1 MSPSLES
8 RLSRRRYTAGS
19 FGGSAVA
26 IAAFCWML
34 TGGTWDFLQTGLFTN
49 FYDAQARSLLAGHW
63 NVSPSVLSIEGIVEH
78 GKTYMYFGPVP
89 AILRMPVL
97 LVTHRFDGRLTQPS
111 MLLAYVLALL
121 FTARLAWRIR
131 EVVAGDEDVSR
142 IEAFLVGLAVAA
154 IGLGSNLFFLAS
166 DPTIYHEAELWGA
179 ALAIGAFSFLVD
191 FLVRPSLRSC
201 VLAGVFA
208 TLSILSR
215 ASVGA
220 GPVAAL
226 ALTAVVW
233 LVASSPSKPRSD
245 GQGWRR
251 RFTRLLGIP
260 EPEARTWTTIV
271 LVTCVLVPVLIYVA
285 INEVKFGTSFS
296 VPFDNQVETAISA
309 HRRATLA
316 ANGGSLFGL
325 KFVPTALLAYLRPD
339 ALHVTRLFP
348 WLMFPP
354 SANVV
359 GHVRYDDL
367 DWASSIPATMPL
379 LALWAVIGCA
389 GIFWP
394 RRRGGGRRPEPTT
407 VSGGPQAAADIPVD
421 ATGQGTGLSG
431 SRPSVLRVPI
441 IGAIVGTIGVLTI
454 AFIANRY
461 LADFMPL
468 IVLAGVTGFQ
478 LTLRWAR
485 AVRGRARLGGS
496 KRRATGPAPIVVV
509 MALVGV
515 CGLWA
520 NTALGLV
527 YQREL
532 RSAVP
537 VSMRAGLVSFQ
548 ERLDAA
554 LFGNPPENVVRARAL
569 GPNQAAGTLE
579 IVGNCSALYESTGIA
594 GGWAAVERSE
604 AGGHFRVEVSFP
616 GSANTAWLP
625 ILVNGTD
632 QQAAYLALRSPSRG
646 RYQFGYLF
654 QAPGQQFVTG
664 SIFSAVPGKSYVID
678 AVLDPSVGE
687 ISAMVDGNTDYDLT
701 YYVRHDRPLF
711 VGDNPLGGPV
721 AGRFPGS
728 VRRLPVTTPIC
739 DALRARF

>member
-1 MSPSLES
+1 
-8 RLSRRRYTAGS
+8 
-19 FGGSAVA
+19 
-26 IAAFCWML
+26 ML

-63 NVSPSVLSIEGIVEH
+63 YLPPSVLSIEGIVEH

-97 LVTHRFDGRLTQPS
+97 LFTHRFDGRLTQPS
-111 MLLAYVLALL
+111 MLLAYVLALV
-121 FTARLAWRIR
+121 FTARLGWRIR
-131 EVVAGDEDVSR
+131 EIVAGDENVSR

-191 FLVRPSLRSC
+191 FLVLPSLRSC

-233 LVASSPSKPRSD
+233 VVASFPARTR
-245 GQGWRR
+245 GAAQAWRR
-251 RFTRLLGIP
+251 RFAGFLGIP
-260 EPEARTWTTIV
+260 EPEARPWTTIV
-271 LVTCVLVPVLIYVA
+271 LVTCVLVPVLSYVA
-285 INEVKFGTSFS
+285 INEVKFGALFS
-296 VPFDNQVETAISA
+296 VPFDKQVETAISA

-339 ALHVTRLFP
+339 ALQVTRLFP

-354 SANVV
+354 SAKVV

-394 RRRGGGRRPEPTT
+394 RRRRLAGRRPEPTT
-407 VSGGPQAAADIPVD
+407 VSGGPQGVTDVPVD
-421 ATGQGTGLSG
+421 ATRQGTAVRGSG
-431 SRPSVLRVPI
+431 PSVLRVPV

-485 AVRGRARLGGS
+485 AVRGRAQLGGS
-496 KRRATGPAPIVVV
+496 KRRATAPALIVIA
-509 MALVGV
+509 MALLGV

-520 NTALGLV
+520 NTSLSLI

-532 RSAVP
+532 RSGVP
-537 VSMRAGLVSFQ
+537 VSMRAGFVSFQ

-554 LFGNPPENVVRARAL
+554 LFGGPPENVIRVRTL
-569 GPNQAAGTLE
+569 GPNQPAGTLE
-579 IVGNCSALYESTGIA
+579 IVGNCSALYQSTGIA
-594 GGWAAVERSE
+594 GGWAVVERSQ
-604 AGGHFRVEVSFP
+604 AGGHFRIEVSFP
-616 GSANTAWLP
+616 DSANTDWLP
-625 ILVNGTD
+625 ILVNGAD

-646 RYQFGYLF
+646 LYQFGYLF

-678 AVLDPSVGE
+678 AVLDPSIGE

-701 YYVRHDRPLF
+701 YYVRNDRPF
-711 VGDNPLGGPV
+711 YVGTNPLGGPV